1 MSLNTSLTRLLGI
14 EYPIIQAGM
23 SWASS
28 CAALP
33 AAVSNAGGLGVIAAG
48 PMRIDDLHRTLK
60 EVQALT
66 DRPYAVNIPLYR
78 KGAEDV
84 LDLLEQERVPV
95 IIASQGS
102 PKPHLQRFHAYGA
115 AWLHVVAFIEHAHKA
130 AAAGV
135 DGLVVVGYEAGGHP
149 PSSEV
154 STLVNVRKVLQE
166 LDCPVVAGGGVADGY
181 GIAALLALGADAV
194 QLGTRFMLS
203 DEARLHQHYKRM
215 VLDARITDTVLVGR
229 GKLPV
234 RSLRNNFT
242 ERVLAAERDGMPTT
256 DAEGYERLL
265 ASATLKQA
273 SLDGDTANG
282 KVEAGQCA
290 GLIERIQPAAQIM
303 AELIADTERALQ
315 RVLDMQSPK
324 GEKQ

>member
-1 MSLNTSLTRLLGI
+1 MPLNTSLTRLLGI
-14 EYPIIQAGM
+14 DYPIIQAGM

-48 PMRIDDLHRTLK
+48 PMRIDDLRQTLK
-60 EVQALT
+60 EVQTLT
-66 DRPYAVNIPLYR
+66 DRPYAVNVPLYR
-78 KGAEDV
+78 KGAAEV

-135 DGLVVVGYEAGGHP
+135 DGLVVVGCEAGGHP
-149 PSSEV
+149 PASEV

-166 LDCPVVAGGGVADGY
+166 IDCPVVAGGGVADGY

-194 QLGTRFMLS
+194 QLGTRFILS
-203 DEARLHQHYKRM
+203 EEARLHEDYKRM
-215 VLDARITDTVLVGR
+215 VLNARITDTVLVGR
-229 GKLPV
+229 GHLPV
-234 RSLRNNFT
+234 RSVRNNFT
-242 ERVLAAERDGMPTT
+242 ERVLAAERDGMPGT
-256 DAEGYERLL
+256 DPEGFEQLL

-273 SLDGDTANG
+273 SFDGDAANG

-290 GLIERIQPAAQIM
+290 GLIDRIQPAAQIM
-303 AELIADTERALQ
+303 AELIADTERAIKRLS
-315 RVLDMQSPK
+315 DMQSPG
-324 GEKQ
+324 GEQQ